1 MLRRIVPVAFAAL
14 ALVACTQ
21 DKSPKKNG
29 PAVARGNG
37 ITVTAEEFKA
47 RLDEQSPFIRA
58 RYTTLERKKEFLD
71 NLIRFEVLAKEA
83 EKQGL
88 DKDPDVLLTVRKVM
102 VQKLVQR
109 NFADQ
114 SGAKDMPEADLQKY
128 YDEHKD
134 EFQKPKKVRLSL
146 IAWNAP
152 AGSPDRAKKAAAAR
166 KVAAAVKA
174 DEKKNSLAFAA
185 AVVANSEDAATK
197 AASGDLNF
205 KSKDDLTKAY
215 GAELAEAAF
224 ALKAG
229 EISNP
234 VEGPQGVYL
243 VKATGVQEEL
253 NRPFDAVKAQISS
266 KLFREKRTK
275 DFDELVKRLKEEAKI
290 TIDDKELEAVQVS
303 TAPPP
308 GAAPGMGVGGV
319 PGMPPGAVAPGQ
331 PGHGAGVSV
340 ERPAPPPAA
349 NRP

>member
-1 MLRRIVPVAFAAL
+1 MLRRIVPVAFVAAL
-14 ALVACTQ
+14 TLVACSP
-21 DKSPKKNG
+21 DKSPKKTG
-29 PAVARGNG
+29 PTVAKGNG
-37 ITVTAEEFKA
+37 IAVTAEEFKA

-71 NLIRFEVLAKEA
+71 NLVRFEVLAKEA

-102 VQKLVQR
+102 VQKLVQK

-128 YDEHKD
+128 YDDHKD

-152 AGSPDRAKKAAAAR
+152 AGSPDRAKKVAAAR
-166 KVAAAVKA
+166 KVSTAVKA

-205 KSKDDLTKAY
+205 KSKDDLAKAY
-215 GAELAEAAF
+215 GAELADTAF

-229 EISNP
+229 EISGAI
-234 VEGPQGVYL
+234 EGAQGVYV
-243 VKATGVQEEL
+243 VKVTGVQEEL
-253 NRPFDAVKAQISS
+253 NRPFDSVKAQISS

-290 TIDDKELEAVQVS
+290 TIDEKELEAVQVS
-303 TAPPP
+303 TAPAP
-308 GAAPGMGVGGV
+308 GAAAGMPGM
-319 PGMPPGAVAPGQ
+319 PGMPPPGQ
-331 PGHGAGVSV
+331 PGHSAL
-340 ERPAPPPAA
+340 PAPAPAMPAPAA
-349 NRP
+349 KP